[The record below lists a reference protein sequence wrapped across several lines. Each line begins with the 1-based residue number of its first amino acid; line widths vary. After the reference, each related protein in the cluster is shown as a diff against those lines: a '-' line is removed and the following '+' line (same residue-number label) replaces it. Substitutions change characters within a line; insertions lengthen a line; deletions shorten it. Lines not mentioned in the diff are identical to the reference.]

1 MTTGG
6 TAVGP
11 PNGHSQGD
19 ARVALAVQSVS
30 KTFPGT
36 RALIDVSFVVNA
48 GEVHGLLGGNGSGKS
63 TLIKILA
70 GVYQAD
76 SGGTF
81 AIGSDTA
88 PADSMTPSLARQY
101 GLRFVHQNGS
111 TFGDMT
117 IAENMALG
125 GVFPTRRGA
134 VNWRELRRVTRVLL
148 DRFEIDAR
156 PDDILG
162 ELRPADQTMVAIAR
176 ALQDAEATDRSVER
190 ETTDG
195 EAPLSVLV
203 LDEPTASLPA
213 QEVSILLDAIRRCA
227 ARGQTILYVSHRL
240 DEALSITD
248 RVTVLRDG
256 RWVDTRVTQELTERD
271 LVHMIVGRPLD
282 DVFAVAEAPETSE
295 TILRVE
301 GLAGGPVK
309 SASFAVRRGEIVG
322 IAGLL
327 GSGRTEMLQMMFGE
341 RKREEGSV
349 WLGGDEIAQGSPAE
363 AMALGIAYVPEDR
376 DRDAVFPG
384 LTVRENLSA
393 ADLWRYV
400 SHGRI
405 IHSREREAAV
415 QSIARFAIRTP
426 SDEQVI
432 SLLSGGNQ
440 QKVILGRW
448 LRREPRLL
456 LLDEPTQGVD
466 VGARADFYRSVRE
479 AVDSGLGVVLVS
491 SDLEELALVAD
502 RVVVV
507 RDGRTVTEVFGNE
520 LTRDRLTELAYMTQE
535 DG

>member
-1 MTTGG
+1 
-6 TAVGP
+6 
-11 PNGHSQGD
+11 
-19 ARVALAVQSVS
+19 
-30 KTFPGT
+30 
-36 RALIDVSFVVNA
+36 
-48 GEVHGLLGGNGSGKS
+48 
-63 TLIKILA
+63 
-70 GVYQAD
+70 
-76 SGGTF
+76 
-81 AIGSDTA
+81 
-88 PADSMTPSLARQY
+88 
-101 GLRFVHQNGS
+101 
-111 TFGDMT
+111 
-117 IAENMALG
+117 
-125 GVFPTRRGA
+125 
-134 VNWRELRRVTRVLL
+134 
-148 DRFEIDAR
+148 
-156 PDDILG
+156 
-162 ELRPADQTMVAIAR
+162 
-176 ALQDAEATDRSVER
+176 
-190 ETTDG
+190 
-195 EAPLSVLV
+195 
-203 LDEPTASLPA
+203 
-213 QEVSILLDAIRRCA
+213 
-227 ARGQTILYVSHRL
+227 
-240 DEALSITD
+240 LSITD